1 MFTVARMALA
11 SQRALDNA
19 TERAKSGGIP
29 ATSTVPAAEAFD
41 WITTRGAAMLGMTD
55 RIGSLAPGKQA
66 DIAVMSLGPLAMWPV
81 HDPVAS
87 VVMQGSGARMRDVL
101 VAGRFAKRDG
111 RLAWPDIASLRAR
124 LAASGERILSK
135 LHVKSVSR
143 EIAAT

>member
-1 MFTVARMALA
+1 MSSAGFAGF
-11 SQRALDNA
+11 S
-19 TERAKSGGIP
+19 S
-29 ATSTVPAAEAFD
+29 PAAAAAASVIISTRPLKKAPSA
-41 WITTRGAAMLGMTD
+41 ITTRGAAMLGMAD

-111 RLAWPDIASLRAR
+111 RLARADLAGLRAR
-124 LAASGERILSK
+124 LAGSGERILSK
-135 LHVKSVSR
+135 LNVKSVSR

>member
-1 MFTVARMALA
+1 MALA

-19 TERAKSGGIP
+19 AERTRSGGIP

-41 WITTRGAAMLGMTD
+41 WITTRGAAMLGMAD

-111 RLAWPDIASLRAR
+111 KLAWPDVASLRAK
-124 LAASGERILSK
+124 LAASGERILSGLK
-135 LHVKSVSR
+135 VKSVSR

>member
-19 TERAKSGGIP
+19 AERARSGGIP

-41 WITTRGAAMLGMTD
+41 WITTRGAAMLGMAD

-66 DIAVMSLGPLAMWPV
+66 DVAVMSLGPLAMWPV
-81 HDPVAS
+81 HDPVAT

-101 VAGRFAKRDG
+101 VAGRFAKRNG
-111 RLAWPDIASLRAR
+111 RLAWPDLISLRAR